1 MNFCEKLF
9 QTKLLSRLSHKVCRL
24 LSSPVLLRKFT
35 NDACKGLAPWKCQS
49 FDINSSPVL
58 SYSWVLKNGIIINN
72 NACYLSFQRKYIV
85 IQWRIQGRSPG
96 GQPPLFLDQ
105 TEALRAE
112 NCFFFWRPSPPSS
125 MCLDDQPPPPPSPSI
140 SRSGSGTVS
149 DIAYIVSSK
158 ARSTRQDKCYGTI
171 FLSFLLVHTSGYILR

>member
-96 GQPPLFLDQ
+96 GATPLIFRPNWGPKGRKLFFFLETEPPLIYVSGWP
-105 TEALRAE
+105 T
-112 NCFFFWRPSPPSS
+112 
-125 MCLDDQPPPPPSPSI
+125 PPPPPPLPLHLKVGI
-140 SRSGSGTVS
+140 RH
-149 DIAYIVSSK
+149 
-158 ARSTRQDKCYGTI
+158 C
-171 FLSFLLVHTSGYILR
+171 